1 MAIKQ
6 ITPCEAKES
15 LEKNEGYVYLD
26 VRSEEE
32 FEKGRPTDS
41 INIPLKQLN
50 QEFRMLQDNPDF
62 VAVVEANF
70 SKDAKLIVGCASGP
84 RSQMACEMLEG
95 VGYEDLAN
103 VVGGY
108 SGARDMVG
116 NLTQEG
122 WVQLGF
128 PTASGE
134 AGEQGYSAL
143 QKKSK

>member
-6 ITPCEAKES
+6 MTPCEANELLDK
-15 LEKNEGYVYLD
+15 KEGYVYLD
-26 VRSEEE
+26 VRSEVE
-32 FEKGRPTDS
+32 FEKGRPADS

-70 SKDAKLIVGCASGP
+70 SKEAKLIVGCASGP
-84 RSQMACEMLEG
+84 RSQMACEMLEE

-128 PTASGE
+128 PTKSGD

-143 QKKSK
+143 QKK